1 MVNHTQKETISRI
14 IKERRLAKG
23 YSQQELAQLCLL
35 NLRSVQRIEQA
46 EVMPRSYTLKL
57 LVEMLDIDPAEL
69 VYRPAVNDTDD
80 LEISS
85 SGRLNLPGK
94 IILSCSSALLLMLL
108 TGAYLSQ
115 SAGFPETTFEL
126 FLLVAFLLTAY
137 TAVLWKIW
145 T

>member
-14 IKERRLAKG
+14 IRERRLAKG

-69 VYRPAVNDTDD
+69 VYRPDVNDTDD